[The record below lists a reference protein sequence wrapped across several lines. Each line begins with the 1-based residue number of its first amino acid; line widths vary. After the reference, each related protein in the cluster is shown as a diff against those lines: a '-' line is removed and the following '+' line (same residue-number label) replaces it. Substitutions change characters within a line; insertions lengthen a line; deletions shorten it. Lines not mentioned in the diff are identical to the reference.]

1 MNRVSQWLAPRSSG
15 PLSNSLL
22 NHQRRSFFF
31 PRGVEHAKGV
41 FIGNF
46 PAAFEGDSADFFDK
60 VPFLNHD
67 ATVADAAVLLA
78 KYDVGAVPVLQRN
91 SKELVG
97 MFSERDVARA
107 VSTLSYSNPPLPDLP
122 ADSTPVGA
130 QSHHKPQRKYS
141 ISPSST
147 HCTSSSATGDT
158 HGSTSKQPLQIDFHQ
173 LHVEDIMSRQV
184 ISIVQGTSLSE
195 ALMIMDQN
203 NLRHL
208 PVVSHADPKRVVG
221 LLSMRDIMHRHIRGE
236 AQATTED
243 FMQWVLKMSK

>member
-1 MNRVSQWLAPRSSG
+1 MSG
-15 PLSNSLL
+15 VCSALVPN
-22 NHQRRSFFF
+22 RSFFF

-46 PAAFEGDSADFFDK
+46 PAASEGDSADFFDK

-78 KYDVGAVPVLQRN
+78 KYDVGAVPVLQRH

-97 MFSERDVARA
+97 MFSERDIARA

-122 ADSTPVGA
+122 PDSTPVGA
-130 QSHHKPQRKYS
+130 QSHHKPQRKYT

-147 HCTSSSATGDT
+147 QCTSSSTTGET
-158 HGSTSKQPLQIDFHQ
+158 VQGGGGNGASSSSKQPLQIDFHQ
-173 LHVEDIMSRQV
+173 LRVEDIMSHRV

-208 PVVSHADPKRVVG
+208 PVVSHHDPKRVVG